1 MTISLEKDLMRTR
14 SSSVLIVAALAVLIT
29 SMTSCASLT
38 GGDSDSPDPTATE
51 TSPPATAT
59 VTDTLPTP
67 SGVGGI
73 AMSVPFG
80 WYSTVVELDRLEA
93 LIFVEQD
100 PAELAE
106 FDDPDLA
113 LPLEFAAGALIITPL
128 PDGSDAETLSESML
142 DAIPA
147 LTGDDLDAMLLPLD
161 QAGLIDYTAVSG
173 AELLRAVADTL
184 AGMQALMMD
193 GMVAFVDDLPPLL
206 HVQVWLTWTE
216 ESFVAYYAL
225 AAEQA
230 WPDAEAP
237 LIAALDTVS
246 IR

>member
-1 MTISLEKDLMRTR
+1 MRTR
-14 SSSVLIVAALAVLIT
+14 SSSIQILAALVVLLT
-29 SMTSCASLT
+29 TMTSCISLN
-38 GGDSDSPDPTATE
+38 GGAGDSPDPNATD
-51 TSPPATAT
+51 SIPSATAT
-59 VTDTLPTP
+59 ATDTLPTP

-73 AMSVPFG
+73 AMSVPYG

-100 PAELAE
+100 PDDLAE

-113 LPLEFAAGALIITPL
+113 LPLDFAAGALIITPL

-142 DAIPA
+142 DAIPE

-161 QAGLIDYTAVSG
+161 QAGLIDYTAVAG
-173 AELLRAVADTL
+173 AELMQAAADTL
-184 AGMQALMMD
+184 AGMPALMMD
-193 GMVAFVDDLPPLL
+193 GIATFVDDLPPQLR
-206 HVQVWLTWTE
+206 VQVWLTWTE
-216 ESFVAYYAL
+216 ESFVAFYAL